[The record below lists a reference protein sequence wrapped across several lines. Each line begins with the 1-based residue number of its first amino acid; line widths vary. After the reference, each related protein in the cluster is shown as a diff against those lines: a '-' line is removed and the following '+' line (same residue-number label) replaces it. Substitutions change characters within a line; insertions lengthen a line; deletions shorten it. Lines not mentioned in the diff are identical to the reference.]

1 MSILIGNTYYTNI
14 SPVMTSNTAPSPYV
28 AECSI
33 NCVNVIWKA
42 LDGNIDSYFRTNIQ
56 TVTPFT
62 ISLDYGEGNEKVVSA
77 YILDCHYNVSFTM
90 KSWNFEGS
98 NDNNTWDILDS
109 RSDISWSENAIQT
122 FVFDNSTK
130 YRYYRF
136 NILEKNGTNSV
147 CINEIELLQEDSTS
161 NLEFRKVKKS
171 NLPNS
176 KTDGVD
182 AVYFTED
189 GEMYITDK
197 NGNLK
202 QSCGTKISADSNNA
216 IKTKTDGLFVEDK
229 TDAIKA
235 VDDKVNSISK
245 FQKYVN
251 AGLDYC
257 YLTISSAYSAQ
268 KISVDDII
276 GFDTAKECN
285 NMKYDLSNHTITL
298 SKGKTYKL
306 SCNLC
311 IVYGEMQYELL
322 DITNNVSLRLIRSV
336 VPDSTSVA
344 SPVDCKCIYTPET
357 DCQIQVQVRQSKATS
372 SSSTGTTPQYPTVV
386 TDFGYFIAEEIG
398 RAIAIDPLEYVN
410 SSSGIEDTPVGQI
423 ISVMGNTVPKHYLAC
438 DGAEYNITDYP
449 HLTQHFIDQF
459 GTANYFGGDGITTF
473 AVPGK
478 PINASVLKLNPTMT
492 SNTTPEGQ
500 VIYNNLF
507 EDFKPYMVFGDSNST
522 SEKACYVAHTKPS
535 YLGYKFANPTIIT
548 AYSLQPR
555 GHLDRN
561 TISGTPSD
569 WELQASND
577 MKNWVTLDT
586 QSGITW
592 TSTSDVQVF
601 CFNNT
606 TAYQAYRIYATNSA
620 NTDSFIII
628 GNLKFGIPE
637 IKEASYIKYE
647 PTYFMKNT
655 YSANSV
661 YSTEE
666 HIVGRWIDGRPL
678 YSCTC
683 SIQSD
688 TSAGMK
694 TYYYTQITNADYVRV
709 DFEGSFLYNEST
721 KETISLFNNWDS
733 TTYGLG
739 LTAFGEETQI
749 RVSMYRPIWYDLPG
763 YITFIYTKT
772 TDSPSSSTITPESG
786 SCSCVN
792 YTDEEIQEAVATV
805 LGGTE

>member
-14 SPVMTSNTAPSPYV
+14 SPVMTGVSSPSPYV
-28 AECSI
+28 TECSI
-33 NCVNVIWKA
+33 VCISQFYKA

-56 TVTPFT
+56 TVMPFT

-77 YILDCHYNVSFTM
+77 YRLDCHYNVSFTM

-109 RSDISWSENAIQT
+109 RSNISWSENAIQDFT
-122 FVFDNSTK
+122 FDNSTK

-136 NILEKNGTNSV
+136 SILEKNGTNSV
-147 CINEIELLQEDSTS
+147 CINEIELLQEDPTS

-202 QSCGTKISADSNNA
+202 QSCGTKISTDSNNA
-216 IKTKTDGLFVEDK
+216 IKAKTDGLFVQDLSDRINQINQINFAQK
-229 TDAIKA
+229 TVNEVGSVSLLEEPYSFKSTKATTAGSA
-235 VDDKVNSISK
+235 VDTELNTTLSLKEDITNFDYIEILLAPNSAQRKRPAQIMRCRVNTIVFNNSTIMDAANGSIIRIPFDVESTTASSFGALHFSMDAWFMDSKTFFVFK
-245 FQKYVN
+245 FQNPSNSEYWV
-251 AGLDYC
+251 DF
-257 YLTISSAYSAQ
+257 
-268 KISVDDII
+268 KITDII
-276 GFDTAKECN
+276 GVKDR
-285 NMKYDLSNHTITL
+285 S
-298 SKGKTYKL
+298 
-306 SCNLC
+306 
-311 IVYGEMQYELL
+311 IV
-322 DITNNVSLRLIRSV
+322 
-336 VPDSTSVA
+336 
-344 SPVDCKCIYTPET
+344 
-357 DCQIQVQVRQSKATS
+357 
-372 SSSTGTTPQYPTVV
+372 
-386 TDFGYFIAEEIG
+386 
-398 RAIAIDPLEYVN
+398 IDPLEYVN
-410 SSSGIEDTPVGQI
+410 SSSGIEDTPVGHI
-423 ISVMGNTVPKHYLAC
+423 ISFMGNTAPKHYLAC

-459 GTANYFGGDGITTF
+459 GTANYFGGDGTTTF

-500 VIYNNLF
+500 VIYNNLY
-507 EDFKPYMVFGDSNST
+507 EDFKPYMVFGDSNSP
-522 SEKACYVAHTKPS
+522 SEKDCYVAHAKPS

-555 GHLDRN
+555 GHLDKN

-577 MKNWVTLDT
+577 MTNWVTLDT

-601 CFNNT
+601 YFNNT

-655 YSANSV
+655 YSADSV

-666 HIVGRWIDGRPL
+666 HIIGKWIDGKPL

-683 SIQSD
+683 AIEPD

-694 TYYYTQITNADYVRV
+694 TYYYTQITNAERVRV

-721 KETISLFNNWDS
+721 KETISLFNSWDS

-749 RVSMYRPIWYDLPG
+749 RVSMHRPIWYDLPG

-772 TDSPSSSTITPESG
+772 TDSAAS
-786 SCSCVN
+786 
-792 YTDEEIQEAVATV
+792 
-805 LGGTE
+805 